1 MGISAESL
9 ATNLAK
15 ARYLMSEEGERK
27 INQYKNKSQQ
37 SGFNDEYLGEAT
49 YNSMGEHAYQQLFEQ
64 QQQQNLQNQ
73 MTNSRLPKAI
83 LESMVNNPID
93 TSSLNKN
100 SMDFLMEKVVSN
112 VPNLQPQVKQQITEE
127 KLITPNTN
135 GIDYNLIKNIIE
147 ECIDRKLQQLNENT
161 LKGIKLKGGKI
172 ALTDNSGNVYHASL
186 EYRGNLNTKK

>member
-27 INQYKNKSQQ
+27 VNQYKGKATQV
-37 SGFNDEYLGEAT
+37 GYNDEYLGEAA
-49 YNSMGEHAYQQLFEQ
+49 YNSMGNYDYQQLVEQ
-64 QQQQNLQNQ
+64 QQQQIMQNQ
-73 MTNSRLPKAI
+73 VSNSRLPKAI

-93 TSSLNKN
+93 TSVLNKN
-100 SMDFLMEKVVSN
+100 SMDTLMEKVVSN
-112 VPNLQPQVKQQITEE
+112 VPTPQVRQQINEDRV
-127 KLITPNTN
+127 IPQAN
-135 GIDYNLIKNIIE
+135 GVIDYNIIRNIIE
-147 ECIDRKLQQLNENT
+147 ECIDKKLQSLNENT

-186 EYRGNLNTKK
+186 EYKGNLNSKK

>member
-27 INQYKNKSQQ
+27 VNQYKGKATQV
-37 SGFNDEYLGEAT
+37 GYNDEYLGEAA
-49 YNSMGEHAYQQLFEQ
+49 YNSMGNYDYQQLVEQ
-64 QQQQNLQNQ
+64 QQQQIMQNQ
-73 MTNSRLPKAI
+73 VSNSRLPKAI

-93 TSSLNKN
+93 TSVLNKN
-100 SMDFLMEKVVSN
+100 SMDTLMEKVVSN
-112 VPNLQPQVKQQITEE
+112 VPTPQVRQQINEDRG
-127 KLITPNTN
+127 IPQAN
-135 GIDYNLIKNIIE
+135 GVIDYNIIRNIIE
-147 ECIDRKLQQLNENT
+147 ECIDKKLQSLNENT

-186 EYRGNLNTKK
+186 EYKGNLNSKK